1 MIELSDLKTYLKI
14 TDNTQDAF
22 LQNCIEYTIEK
33 MSAYCRRDLRYG
45 VKYDV
50 ISGNLNTEIS
60 LNVYPADSVS
70 YIRYRNEST
79 MPPGGGHNQFNVDLF
94 NGEPAAD
101 NIYLDNENGDILL
114 LKGFFLPKGIS
125 NVEIKYYAG
134 YTVSAPNPACE
145 TPKDLKSVCLMAS
158 AEFFL
163 KSVQGDS
170 RLGIKSRTDEFEDGT
185 RKQRIFT
192 DEDYSIILNRYKESR
207 I

>member
-1 MIELSDLKTYLKI
+1 MIELNDLKTYLKI
-14 TDNTQDAF
+14 TDNALDTF
-22 LQNCIEYTIEK
+22 LQECIEYTIEK

-45 VKYDV
+45 AKYDV
-50 ISGNLNTEIS
+50 ISGNLNAEIN
-60 LNVYPADSVS
+60 LKVYPVDSVT
-70 YIRYRNEST
+70 YIKYRDEST
-79 MPPGGGHNQFNVDLF
+79 MPPGGGHNQFNTDLF
-94 NGEPAAD
+94 NGEAVED

-114 LKGFFLPKGIS
+114 LKGFILPNGIS

-134 YTVSAPNPACE
+134 YTVSAPNSVCE

-163 KSVQGDS
+163 KSIPGDA
-170 RLGIKSRTDEFEDGT
+170 RLGIKSRSDNLQDGT
-185 RKQRIFT
+185 KRQRVFI